1 MDRILRQF
9 SVVATCKNV
18 SHAAIRLCISQ
29 PTLSHNMKK
38 LESELGVTLFTRSSS
53 GIELT
58 ESGEVLLEQ
67 VRIMQRLYDNTLIK
81 LEHIKR
87 HQERELKIGTGHVWW
102 QLFLRDTVKA
112 YRKRHPAANLNIDV
126 GNHLREMD
134 LLMSGDIDLFIGHE
148 IVGLHRKAEVKF
160 IPLLSSEDG
169 IFVRKDHP
177 LTLKESCSLDDRVDY
192 PTMEATPNENSY
204 RHLIEDNQQLKLHRS
219 RHHLT
224 EKILYTS
231 NSLST
236 AIDITNDSNALLP
249 FPESMENYFNK
260 NGLVRL
266 SITEHYSISNIGI
279 YLLREV
285 DEDGHIGELLEL
297 IKQEVNNA
305 HLI

>member
-18 SHAAIRLCISQ
+18 SHAALRLCISQ

-38 LESELGVTLFTRSSS
+38 LESELGVTLFTRSSN

-81 LEHIKR
+81 LEHINR
-87 HQERELKIGTGHVWW
+87 HHERELKIGTGHAWW
-102 QLFLRDTVKA
+102 HLFLRNLVKS
-112 YRKRHPAANLNIDV
+112 YRQLHPAANLNVDI
-126 GNHLREMD
+126 GNHLRQMD

-160 IPLLSSEDG
+160 IPLFTSIDA
-169 IFVRKDHP
+169 IYVRKDHP
-177 LTLKESCSLDDRVDY
+177 LTLKESCTLADLIDY

-204 RHLIEDNQQLKLHRS
+204 SHLIEDTQQLRLHRN
-219 RHHLT
+219 RHHLP
-224 EKILYTS
+224 EKILYAS
-231 NSLST
+231 NSLTT

-249 FPESMENYFNK
+249 FPESMENYFRQM
-260 NGLVRL
+260 GLVR
-266 SITEHYSISNIGI
+266 IPINEHYSDATIGI
-279 YLLREV
+279 YLLREMADDV
-285 DEDGHIGELLEL
+285 YIGELLQL
-297 IKQEVNNA
+297 IKKEVTKA
-305 HLI
+305 K